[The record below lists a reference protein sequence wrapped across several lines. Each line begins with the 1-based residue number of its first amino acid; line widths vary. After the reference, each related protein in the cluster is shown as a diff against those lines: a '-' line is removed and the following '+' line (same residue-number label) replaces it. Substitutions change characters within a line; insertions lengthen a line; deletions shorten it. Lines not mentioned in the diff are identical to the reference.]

1 MKNRIAVLGIRVCLL
16 FPILFLLSCSSPNKK
31 SDAKQQETEE
41 NIHKTDTVTI
51 QMMKFNPEVL
61 NVSKGDTVIWINQGM
76 VPHTVKSYQ
85 DNKFYSD
92 TLAPSQSWKWVI
104 NDSASYFCTI
114 HPATMKA
121 KVMLR
126 E

>member
-61 NVSKGDTVIWINQGM
+61 NVSKGDTVVWINNGM

-92 TLAPSQSWKWVI
+92 TLAPGQSWKWVI

>member
-1 MKNRIAVLGIRVCLL
+1 LGIRVCLL
-16 FPILFLLSCSSPNKK
+16 FPILFLFSCSSPNKK
-31 SDAKQQETEE
+31 SGANQQETEE

-92 TLAPSQSWKWVI
+92 TLAPGQSWKWVI
-104 NDSASYFCTI
+104 IDSASYFCTI